1 LRQIGIETPILMLTA
16 RGELVDKVVGL
27 KLGADDYLTKPFEM
41 MELLARV
48 EALLRRSPGG
58 ASSGPDTYQFGSIR
72 VDFKRAEV
80 RRNGERIE
88 MSALELKLLQYFIE
102 HRGTALSRDQ
112 LLDEVWGYEAT
123 PSTRTVDV
131 HVAWLRQKLE
141 PNPRNPQFIVTVH
154 RIGYKFTG

>member
-1 LRQIGIETPILMLTA
+1 
-16 RGELVDKVVGL
+16 
-27 KLGADDYLTKPFEM
+27 
-41 MELLARV
+41 
-48 EALLRRSPGG
+48 
-58 ASSGPDTYQFGSIR
+58 
-72 VDFKRAEV
+72 
-80 RRNGERIE
+80 
-88 MSALELKLLQYFIE
+88 
-102 HRGTALSRDQ
+102 